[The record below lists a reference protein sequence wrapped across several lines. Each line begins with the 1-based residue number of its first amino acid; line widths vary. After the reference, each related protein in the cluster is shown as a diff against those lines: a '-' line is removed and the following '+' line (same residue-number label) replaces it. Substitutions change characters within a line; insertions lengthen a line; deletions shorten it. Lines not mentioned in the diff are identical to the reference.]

1 MSMSRRQKIEDRAWG
16 TICCKTG
23 RQAWAE
29 NYLTHMDNHWRKF
42 SSTCTRL
49 TVNPAGEVHAYVHT
63 GCSQASSRWPQLGY
77 ATACHLFFFLLLLFF
92 FFFFFLFCSSSPEHP
107 AGFKSHV
114 VVPSRSQSVS
124 HPKRRLWAL
133 KRAERTFRT
142 LLLDS
147 PVLLVRGTL
156 TRLFNFCWMS
166 VSPWRRECSGKI
178 RQKLKGKA
186 TERLHWPS

>member
-77 ATACHLFFFLLLLFF
+77 ATACHLFFFLLLLLLLLFF
-92 FFFFFLFCSSSPEHP
+92 FFCFFCFAAQAQSTQQVLNPTWLFLRDRNRSVIQNGDSELSNAPKELSGLCYWTRPFC
-107 AGFKSHV
+107 
-114 VVPSRSQSVS
+114 
-124 HPKRRLWAL
+124 
-133 KRAERTFRT
+133 
-142 LLLDS
+142 
-147 PVLLVRGTL
+147 
-156 TRLFNFCWMS
+156 
-166 VSPWRRECSGKI
+166 
-178 RQKLKGKA
+178 
-186 TERLHWPS
+186 